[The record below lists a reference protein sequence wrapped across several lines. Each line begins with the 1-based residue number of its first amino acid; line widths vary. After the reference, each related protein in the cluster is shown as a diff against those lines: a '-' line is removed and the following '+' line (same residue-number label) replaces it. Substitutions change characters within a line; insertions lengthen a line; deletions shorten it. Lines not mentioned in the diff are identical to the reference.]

1 MADIGESGQWIGF
14 DWDDGNLFKNWE
26 KHRVAASEC
35 EQIFFNRPLVTED
48 ERHSTR
54 EPRFY
59 VLGATDAGRYLF
71 AVFTVRRKRLRV
83 ISARDMSRQER
94 KVYDAS

>member
-1 MADIGESGQWIGF
+1 MGQWIGF

-35 EQIFFNRPLVTED
+35 EQIFFNRPLVTDD

-59 VLGATDAGRYLF
+59 ALGTTDAGRYLF
-71 AVFTVRRKRLRV
+71 VVFTFRRKRIRV
-83 ISARDMSRQER
+83 SSVRDMNRRER